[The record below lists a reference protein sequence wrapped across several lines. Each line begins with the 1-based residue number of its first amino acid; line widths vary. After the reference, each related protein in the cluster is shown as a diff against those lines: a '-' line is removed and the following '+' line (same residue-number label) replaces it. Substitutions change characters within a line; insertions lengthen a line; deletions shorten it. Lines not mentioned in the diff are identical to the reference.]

1 MMEYSDISTAL
12 CKKLIALCNDQE
24 YVCGILNELETDDN
38 MQKLLDFIDRGNTVT
53 PESVCLYALEIIN

>member
-1 MMEYSDISTAL
+1 MMEYSDISKAL
-12 CKKLIALCNDQE
+12 CKKLIALCDDQE

-38 MQKLLDFIDRGNTVT
+38 MLKLLDFIDHGNAVT